1 MNTNYGARSPERASA
16 VQHDASNMR
25 RILNATCV
33 SYVVVLLDTSIVNV
47 ALEPLAHAFD
57 VQMTGLQWVVSAYT
71 LLFASLLLTGGT
83 LGDRWGAKRGYLA
96 GLLIFMMASLGCA
109 LALSPPMLIAARAL
123 QGIGAALLVP
133 CSLKLIH
140 QATPDPAERTRAI
153 GRWVGLGGVALAAG
167 PLVGGVLIHWLG
179 WRSIFLVN
187 VPVCLAGAV
196 MAGRIACAPPAPA
209 QSGANRVDLSG
220 LMTGM
225 VALATLIGVLIE
237 GHALGWT
244 SAWIVAGAI
253 LSALAWLALLR
264 IEARHP
270 HPMLPLTL
278 FRSGIFTGSTAAS
291 MASAFVFYGL
301 LFVVSLHFQQV
312 RGYAALQ
319 TGMALL
325 PMTVM
330 VAAGSLLAGRLAG
343 RFGPVRPVLWAFVAY
358 AAGAIGLAFVTANV
372 PYAFAV
378 LPMLAIGAASGVV
391 SPIATAPALQ
401 TVAPARAGV
410 AAAVLN
416 TARQAGAAL
425 GVAIFGSLA
434 GTVPPAGTGLYPAL
448 GLAAGVSLTML
459 PAWRLAL
466 REWRRTS
473 SGRGEREGIA
483 R

>member
-1 MNTNYGARSPERASA
+1 MDTDCAAPYRERDNP
-16 VQHDASNMR
+16 VPHDTTHAINAR
-25 RILNATCV
+25 RILNATCI

-47 ALEPLAHAFD
+47 ALEPLARAFD
-57 VQMTGLQWVVSAYT
+57 VQMTGLQWVINAYT
-71 LLFASLLLTGGT
+71 LMFASLLLTGGT

-96 GLLIFMMASLGCA
+96 GLVIFMMASLGCA
-109 LALSPPMLIAARAL
+109 LSLSPPMLIAARAV

-140 QATPDPAERTRAI
+140 QATPDPAERARAI

-167 PLVGGVLIHWLG
+167 PLAGGVLIHWLG
-179 WRSIFLVN
+179 WRSIFFVN
-187 VPVCLAGAV
+187 VPVCLVGAV
-196 MAGRIACAPPAPA
+196 MAGRIAVASSTSSASPVPSMPPAQPSA
-209 QSGANRVDLSG
+209 RRVDLPG
-220 LMTGM
+220 LIAGM

-237 GHALGWT
+237 GHRLGWT
-244 SAWIVAGAI
+244 SAWIVGSAV

-264 IEARHP
+264 IEARHA
-270 HPMLPLTL
+270 HPMLPLSL
-278 FRSGIFTGSTAAS
+278 FRSGVFTGSTVAS

-312 RGYAALQ
+312 RGYSALE

-330 VAAGSLLAGRLAG
+330 VAIGSLMAGRLAD
-343 RFGPVRPVLWAFVAY
+343 RFGPVWPMLSAFTAY
-358 AAGAIGLAFVTANV
+358 AAGALGLAFLSADV

-378 LPMLAIGAASGVV
+378 LPLLAIGAASGVV

-401 TVAPARAGV
+401 TVTPARAGV

-425 GVAIFGSLA
+425 GVAIFGALVGAASSA
-434 GTVPPAGTGLYPAL
+434 HTGLYAAL
-448 GLAAGVSLTML
+448 GLAAGVSLAMV
-459 PAWRLAL
+459 PVWRLAM
-466 REWRRTS
+466 RR
-473 SGRGEREGIA
+473 
-483 R
+483 

>member
-1 MNTNYGARSPERASA
+1 MTGWKTMDTDYAAPYRGRATPMPDDAISA
-16 VQHDASNMR
+16 ANAK
-25 RILNATCV
+25 RILNATCI

-47 ALEPLAHAFD
+47 ALEPLARAFD
-57 VQMTGLQWVVSAYT
+57 VQMTGLQWVINAYT
-71 LLFASLLLTGGT
+71 LMFASLLLTGGT

-109 LALSPPMLIAARAL
+109 LSVSPSMLIAARAL

-140 QATPDPAERTRAI
+140 QATPDSAERARAI

-179 WRSIFLVN
+179 WRSIFFVN
-187 VPVCLAGAV
+187 VPICLVGAV
-196 MAGRIACAPPAPA
+196 MAGRIAVSSPVSTGSPTPRVPPVTPA
-209 QSGANRVDLSG
+209 KSASRVDLPG
-220 LMTGM
+220 LIAGM
-225 VALATLIGVLIE
+225 VALVTLIGVLIE

-244 SAWIVAGAI
+244 SAWIVGGAAV
-253 LSALAWLALLR
+253 SALAWLALLH
-264 IEARHP
+264 IEARHA
-270 HPMLPLTL
+270 HPMLPLSL
-278 FRSGIFTGSTAAS
+278 FRSGVFTGSTAAS

-312 RGYAALQ
+312 RGYSALE

-330 VAAGSLLAGRLAG
+330 VAIGSLTAGRLAN
-343 RFGPVRPVLWAFVAY
+343 RFGPVRPMLSAFTAY
-358 AAGAIGLAFVTANV
+358 AAGALGLAFVTADV

-401 TVAPARAGV
+401 TVAPTRAGV

-425 GVAIFGSLA
+425 GVAIFGSLMGA
-434 GTVPPAGTGLYPAL
+434 ASSAETGLYAAL
-448 GLAAGVSLTML
+448 GLAAGVSLSMV
-459 PAWRLAL
+459 
-466 REWRRTS
+466 
-473 SGRGEREGIA
+473 
-483 R
+483 

>member
-1 MNTNYGARSPERASA
+1 MHTDCAAPSLERTHA
-16 VQHDASNMR
+16 VQHDASNAK
-25 RILNATCV
+25 RILNATCI

-47 ALEPLAHAFD
+47 ALEPLARAFD
-57 VQMTGLQWVVSAYT
+57 VQMTGLQWVISAYT
-71 LLFASLLLTGGT
+71 LMFASLLLTGGT

-96 GLLIFMMASLGCA
+96 GLVIFMTASLGCA
-109 LALSPPMLIAARAL
+109 LALSPPILIAARAV

-140 QATPDPAERTRAI
+140 QATPNPVERARAI

-167 PLVGGVLIHWLG
+167 PLIGGVLIQGFG
-179 WRSIFLVN
+179 WRSIFFVN
-187 VPVCLAGAV
+187 VPICLAGTAMAWKIAV
-196 MAGRIACAPPAPA
+196 SAPA
-209 QSGANRVDLSG
+209 QSSPNPVDLPG
-220 LMTGM
+220 LIAGM

-237 GHALGWT
+237 GHSLGWT
-244 SAWIVAGAI
+244 SPWIVGGAV

-264 IEARHP
+264 IESRHAR
-270 HPMLPLTL
+270 PMLPLPL
-278 FRSGIFTGSTAAS
+278 FRSGVFAGSTAAS

-301 LFVVSLHFQQV
+301 LFVVSLHFQQA
-312 RGYAALQ
+312 RGYSALQ

-330 VAAGSLLAGRLAG
+330 VAVGSLMAGRMAA
-343 RFGPVRPVLWAFVAY
+343 RFGSVLPMLSAFTAY
-358 AAGAIGLAFVTANV
+358 AAGAFGLVFVTANV

-401 TVAPARAGV
+401 TVTPAQAGV

-425 GVAIFGSLA
+425 GVAIFGSLVV
-434 GTVPPAGTGLYPAL
+434 TVSPGNAGLYAAL
-448 GLAAGVSLTML
+448 GLAAGVSLAMV
-459 PAWRLAL
+459 PVWRWAS
-466 REWRRTS
+466 RQ
-473 SGRGEREGIA
+473 
-483 R
+483 

>member
-1 MNTNYGARSPERASA
+1 MNTDCGTRSPERISA

-57 VQMTGLQWVVSAYT
+57 VQMTGLQWVVGAYT

-109 LALSPPMLIAARAL
+109 LARSPSMLIAARAL

-196 MAGRIACAPPAPA
+196 MAGR
-209 QSGANRVDLSG
+209 
-220 LMTGM
+220 
-225 VALATLIGVLIE
+225 
-237 GHALGWT
+237 
-244 SAWIVAGAI
+244 
-253 LSALAWLALLR
+253 
-264 IEARHP
+264 
-270 HPMLPLTL
+270 
-278 FRSGIFTGSTAAS
+278 
-291 MASAFVFYGL
+291 
-301 LFVVSLHFQQV
+301 
-312 RGYAALQ
+312 
-319 TGMALL
+319 
-325 PMTVM
+325 
-330 VAAGSLLAGRLAG
+330 LAG

-358 AAGAIGLAFVTANV
+358 AAGAVGLAFVTANV

-434 GTVPPAGTGLYPAL
+434 GTVPPAETGLYPAL
-448 GLAAGVSLTML
+448 GLAVGVSLAML

-466 REWRRTS
+466 REW
-473 SGRGEREGIA
+473 GPHA
-483 R
+483 L